1 MKLHLGCGSVYL
13 YGYTNVD
20 AVGMLAK
27 DNPELV
33 EKNGTTFEN
42 YYKYDFGL
50 AGRDA
55 VVDVLADIRD
65 MPFENSSFDEVVMLH
80 VLEHFPK
87 YELKCV
93 LGEINRVLRY
103 GGSFI
108 VGVPDTIG
116 NAKLLLEAKTPKEE
130 EWAIRLLE
138 GTQTS
143 QYRHHYCSYTNR
155 SLRRTLAKHNFGEFE
170 DMPNINFYPAIHLR
184 AKKVNHD
191 K

>member
-1 MKLHLGCGSVYL
+1 MKLHLGCGSIYL
-13 YGYTNVD
+13 YDYTNVD
-20 AVGMLAK
+20 AVGLLAK
-27 DNPELV
+27 DRPELV

-42 YYKYDFGL
+42 YYKYDFGF
-50 AGRDA
+50 AGREA

-65 MPFENSSFDEVVMLH
+65 MPFKDNSCDEVVMLH

-103 GGSFI
+103 KGDFI

-116 NAKLLLEAKTPKEE
+116 NAKLLLEAKTREEE

-143 QYRHHYCSYTNR
+143 KYRHHMCSYTNR
-155 SLRRTLAKHNFGEFE
+155 TLRETLSKHGFGEFE
-170 DMPNINFYPAIHLR
+170 DLPNINFYPAIHLKAR
-184 AKKVNHD
+184 KVNYD